1 MKEIIE
7 AVMERLKTTVPEL
20 RWIDVNM
27 GQMDS
32 VTPPVDY
39 PCALIDVSQI
49 VYTPLKGG
57 ASKGVAQVDIEL
69 YFACRAPSNAAAPE
83 PMRADAMA
91 MFDVVKLV
99 DENLQGLETDDFYP
113 LERIRVRR
121 EKNYYP
127 RPFCLSYECRT
138 DILE

>member
-20 RWIDVNM
+20 RWIDVNI

-32 VTPPVDY
+32 STPPVDY
-39 PCALIDVSQI
+39 PCVLIDVSQI
-49 VYTPLKGG
+49 IYTTLKDGT
-57 ASKGVAQVDIEL
+57 SKGIAQVDVEL

-83 PMRADAMA
+83 SMRADAMA

-99 DENLQGLETDDFYP
+99 DKNLHGLETEEFYP
-113 LERIRVRR
+113 FERAKVRR
-121 EKNYYP
+121 EKTYYP
-127 RPFCLSYECRT
+127 RPFYLSYECRT
-138 DILE
+138 DILK